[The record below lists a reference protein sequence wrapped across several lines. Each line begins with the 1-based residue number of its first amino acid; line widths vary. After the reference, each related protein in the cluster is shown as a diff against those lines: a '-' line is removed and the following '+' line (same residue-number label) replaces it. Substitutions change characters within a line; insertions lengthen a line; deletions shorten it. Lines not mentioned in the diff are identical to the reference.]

1 MPRMTLIV
9 ALAAFAFVVIGLVV
23 HQRNA
28 ADRARQHWTTVEGR
42 VVESRVETRVEP
54 GADRPG
60 TRYGARVVYAY
71 RVRDRELRGE
81 RIRFGGTLW
90 RVDPAA
96 AERDLAPYPL
106 GGTVTVHHDPK
117 RPEESV
123 LEVDR

>member
-1 MPRMTLIV
+1 MTLLV
-9 ALAAFAFVVIGLVV
+9 ALTAFVAIVV
-23 HQRNA
+23 GIVLHQRGA
-28 ADRARQHWTTVEGR
+28 ADRARQHWSTVEGR

-90 RVDPAA
+90 RIDPAA
-96 AERDLAPYPL
+96 AERDLAAYPL
-106 GGTVTVHHDPK
+106 GASVTVHFDPK
-117 RPEESV
+117 RPEDAV
-123 LEVDR
+123 LDVDR